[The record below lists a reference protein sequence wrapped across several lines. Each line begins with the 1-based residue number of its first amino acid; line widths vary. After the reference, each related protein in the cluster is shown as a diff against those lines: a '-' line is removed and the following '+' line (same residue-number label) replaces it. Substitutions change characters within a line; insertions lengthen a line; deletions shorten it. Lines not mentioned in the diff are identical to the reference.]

1 MKKTKK
7 TCCLAGKSIVCQTM
21 LKGSYIMFSKKDY
34 CIVVLMMLILVMG
47 KMDIT
52 PGEALQLTM
61 HTLPNYLKFKL
72 SFIQESV

>member
-1 MKKTKK
+1 
-7 TCCLAGKSIVCQTM
+7 M

-34 CIVVLMMLILVMG
+34 CIVVLMMLILFMG

-72 SFIQESV
+72 SFI